1 MFSINPVS
9 LLATAALGPMGG
21 ILSQLATQVLSQAL
35 QQVIQQAGDRMG
47 LPQSAIELAQGDF
60 TSSFGDVRGT
70 AGNIQDAISE
80 LGQQTNA
87 SPSDIGDA
95 QRAVGDLIR
104 QAGES
109 MQLDEI
115 KDAKGA
121 GGAKG
126 WLRALAE
133 ALGRS
138 ADKAA
143 EALEA
148 KANNLDNASPSESAE
163 YNADAQAFGMLM
175 SAINNAIKTIG
186 EGLNQMARKQ

>member
-21 ILSQLATQVLSQAL
+21 ILSQLATQALSQAM
-35 QQVIQQAGDRMG
+35 QQVIQQTGDRMG

-60 TSSFGDVRGT
+60 TASFGDTRGT
-70 AGNIQDAISE
+70 ASNIQDAISE
-80 LGQQTNA
+80 LGQQSGAN
-87 SPSDIGDA
+87 PSDIGRA
-95 QRAVGDLIR
+95 QRAVEDLIR
-104 QAGES
+104 QAGDS
-109 MQLDEI
+109 MQLDEV

-121 GGAKG
+121 GGKG

-143 EALEA
+143 ADLEA